1 MSTAVDNPTVHL
13 IDLTATQLVWATVAM
28 VIFAG
33 IVVAAGRTLLEG
45 RKGNADPAQGGGAPT
60 DADQSPDMT
69 LIRSWLAI
77 TLVAGLLLFCAASFA
92 IDDTTLRSSLL
103 GGLVANSG
111 AGVAFY
117 FASKSADQARRDILD
132 AGQFRI
138 VMPSLLGKNLAE
150 IQAILA
156 STPLHLTVPATAPDP
171 VALCKVQYPVA
182 NQPIPATSTVMVT
195 F

>member
-1 MSTAVDNPTVHL
+1 MSTAVNNPIVHL

-33 IVVAAGRTLLEG
+33 IVVAGGRSLLEG
-45 RKGNADPAQGGGAPT
+45 RKGNADPAQGGTPA
-60 DADQSPDMT
+60 DADRSPDMT

-132 AGQFRI
+132 ASQFRI
-138 VMPSLLGKNLAE
+138 VMPSLLGKNLPE

-156 STPLHLTVPATAPDP
+156 STPLHLTVPAIAPDP
-171 VALCKVQYPVA
+171 VAQCTAQHPVA